1 MNSSNN
7 LRSRVNS
14 GKSLKCGKLSRQ
26 VIDIVL
32 CLFTMEISFKRMQIA
47 YLLVRCR
54 SYGYWFAFLF
64 ILTCS
69 QDQGLDMIS
78 DGLDTL
84 KNMAQDMNEVSCFCV
99 MLLTHL
105 QYINIC

>member
-1 MNSSNN
+1 
-7 LRSRVNS
+7 
-14 GKSLKCGKLSRQ
+14 
-26 VIDIVL
+26 
-32 CLFTMEISFKRMQIA
+32 
-47 YLLVRCR
+47 
-54 SYGYWFAFLF
+54 
-64 ILTCS
+64 
-69 QDQGLDMIS
+69 MIS